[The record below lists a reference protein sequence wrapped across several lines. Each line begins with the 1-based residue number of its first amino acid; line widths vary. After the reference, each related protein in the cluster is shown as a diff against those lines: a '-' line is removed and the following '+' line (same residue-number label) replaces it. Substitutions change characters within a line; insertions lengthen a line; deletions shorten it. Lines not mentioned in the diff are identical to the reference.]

1 VSVATADEALDAVAE
16 FLDVAGHELRNPI
29 ASLKGHAQLF
39 RRRVAKQEGRE
50 ADVAELDKM
59 LYQVERIEHELDV
72 YLEAAR
78 LQRRR
83 VHLTPDLCDL
93 ADLVRKLVD
102 LYSHSVGGHD
112 IRLELGADTL
122 FGTWDKRRLRMAIE
136 VLLANA
142 VKYGREQEVL
152 VRLLPTAEGARVEVL
167 DRGIGVPG
175 RERQTVFKAYARG
188 TNVENGGVGLGLY
201 VARELV
207 RRHGGRIGVAARE
220 GGGSVFWLELPLR
233 VPEKAS
239 RRRDQEMGDEER
251 VAEPVGAARP
261 HRVGA

>member
-1 VSVATADEALDAVAE
+1 MDAVAE

-39 RRRVAKQEGRE
+39 RRRVAKQQGRE

-83 VHLTPDLCDL
+83 VQLTPDLCDL
-93 ADLVRKLVD
+93 PEIVRKLVE

-122 FGTWDKRRLRMAIE
+122 FGTWDKRRVRMAVE

-142 VKYGREQEVL
+142 VKYGREQEVV
-152 VRLLPTAEGARVEVL
+152 VRLLPLPGGARVEVL

-175 RERQTVFKAYARG
+175 RERQSIFRAYARG
-188 TNVENGGVGLGLY
+188 SNVENGGPGLGLY
-201 VARELV
+201 VARALV
-207 RRHGGRIGVAARE
+207 RLHGGRIGVAARE
-220 GGGSVFWLELPLR
+220 GGGSVFWLELPLS

-239 RRRDQEMGDEER
+239 RRDGQRTRDAER
-251 VAEPVGAARP
+251 VPEPVGAMRP
-261 HRVGA
+261 GRIGA